1 MGDLLGNSS
10 NVFMTVLHTML
21 VVVVPIVIVL
31 GIITMLRDRSRNKQI
46 KKDRERRAARVYVEN
61 LANQM
66 TYKINNGIPLSD
78 LENVCNNKNYN
89 SRKSVNNS
97 IPTVVVN
104 RIIINENKLRVAYN
118 KYVEWL
124 LTEYNKGHIGY
135 EEYSIRLS
143 KLNRRFDELLRQLK
157 KSSWGE

>member
-1 MGDLLGNSS
+1 MDNLLGNSS
-10 NVFMTVLHTML
+10 NIFMTVLHTML

-31 GIITMLRDRSRNKQI
+31 GIITMLRDRSRNKKI
-46 KKDRERRAARVYVEN
+46 KKDTERQAARVYVEN

-89 SRKSVNNS
+89 SRKSVNNN
-97 IPTVVVN
+97 IPTVVIN

-135 EEYSIRLS
+135 EEYSIRLN